1 MAEDIKPKGRP
12 KQNPKYT
19 WQVTSEGIIPVEV
32 RFHQGNYKTFKYENG
47 KTTMLKT
54 VNTPLFDSLEEANSN
69 APKFK
74 GFTEDIKDT
83 RGRPRQF
90 QGKYGYE
97 ITPDNEIIVKEY
109 RFFTGSGSAK
119 EGYRSVSFDE
129 KGATTKGKLFDG
141 ELFDTPDAAIDNYET
156 NYSGGKKINW
166 EAFEEAQADIAAR
179 EPSQSEIDKM
189 NKGTLRD
196 DPFSDIDVDEQARQA
211 EQNRIEQIYED
222 TMADRAA
229 REPSQAELDRYT
241 RSLTQADDA
250 QIEAYKDMMA
260 GYTDEDITFVAKQKG
275 VNPKTLGDVLGRLGA
290 GALDPVSEALEVAL
304 GKIGL
309 GKIAKGWVQGEV
321 LNLLAGV
328 LRGTAQGGAEYL
340 TQTTGPAVLNLASGG
355 KANIKGSPEPGID
368 AIIEG
373 MAGFADQME
382 VSPSYQMDEALKK
395 YTGKYGNEWLIEG
408 AKRVK
413 GIFNEG

>member
-54 VNTPLFDSLEEANSN
+54 INTPLFNSLEEANSN

-74 GFTEDIKDT
+74 GFTENMKDT

-97 ITPDNEIIVKEY
+97 ITSDNEIIVKEY

-119 EGYRSVSFDE
+119 EGYRSVSFNE

-156 NYSGGKKINW
+156 NYAGGKKIDW
-166 EAFEEAQADIAAR
+166 QAF
-179 EPSQSEIDKM
+179 
-189 NKGTLRD
+189 D
-196 DPFSDIDVDEQARQA
+196 DA
-211 EQNRIEQIYED
+211 E
-222 TMADRAA
+222 ADRAA
-229 REPSQAELDRYT
+229 REPSQVELDEYT

-260 GYTDEDITFVAKQKG
+260 GYTEEDIVSIAKKNN
-275 VNPKTLGDVLGRLGA
+275 VNPKQLGGLLGRMGA

-304 GKIGL
+304 GTIGL
-309 GKIAKGWVQGEV
+309 GKVAKGWVQGEV
-321 LNLLAGV
+321 LNLMAGA
-328 LRGTAQGGAEYL
+328 LRGLAEGGAEYL
-340 TQTTGPAVLNLASGG
+340 AQTTGPAVMNLSAG
-355 KANIKGSPEPGID
+355 KQVVQGSETPGID
-368 AIIEG
+368 ALISGLE
-373 MAGFADQME
+373 GFADQME
-382 VSPSYQMDEALKK
+382 YSPSYIIDEKVK
-395 YTGKYGNEWLIEG
+395 EKTGKYGGEHLRAAASRLGKTIT
-408 AKRVK
+408 K
-413 GIFNEG
+413 

>member
-32 RFHQGNYKTFKYENG
+32 RFHQGKYKTFKYENG

-54 VNTPLFDSLEEANSN
+54 VNTPLFDSLEEANFN

-74 GFTEDIKDT
+74 GFTKDMKDT

-97 ITPDNEIIVKEY
+97 ITPDNEVIVKEY
-109 RFFTGSGSAK
+109 RFFTGSGTAK
-119 EGYRSVSFDE
+119 EGYRSVSFNE

-156 NYSGGKKINW
+156 NYAGGKKINW
-166 EAFEEAQADIAAR
+166 EAFDDAQADIAAR
-179 EPSQSEIDKM
+179 EPSQ
-189 NKGTLRD
+189 
-196 DPFSDIDVDEQARQA
+196 
-211 EQNRIEQIYED
+211 
-222 TMADRAA
+222 
-229 REPSQAELDRYT
+229 AELDSYT
-241 RSLTQADDA
+241 RSLSQADDA

-260 GYTDEDITFVAKQKG
+260 GYTDEDIVAIAKKNN
-275 VNPKTLGDVLGRLGA
+275 VNPKQLGGLLGRLGA

-304 GKIGL
+304 GKVGL
-309 GKIAKGWVQGEV
+309 GSIVKPWIE
-321 LNLLAGV
+321 LETTNLLAGI
-328 LRGTAQGGAEYL
+328 LRGMAQGGGEFL
-340 TQTTGPAVLNLASGG
+340 GQTVGPAVMNLSSGG
-355 KANIKGSPEPGID
+355 KVNVKGSEEPGID
-368 AIIEG
+368 ALIAGLE
-373 MAGFADQME
+373 GFADQME
-382 VSPSYQMDEALKK
+382 FSPSYQVDEALKK
-395 YTGKYGNEWLIEG
+395 TTGKYGNEWLVQG
-408 AKRVK
+408 ATRIK